1 MLNAIIYN
9 DPESAEEEETDQNND
24 ANNKWN

>member
-9 DPESAEEEETDQNND
+9 DPESVEEEETDQNND
-24 ANNKWN
+24 ANNK